1 MEDRN
6 NNGIPDKQELYYLV
20 VRIVVLVWSMGML
33 SVSYFMKAEID
44 RTFMA
49 TLMTA
54 SAASFGVNI
63 KSREREPLPKP
74 PTRRTTK

>member
-6 NNGIPDKQELYYLV
+6 QNGIPDKQELYYLI
-20 VRIVVLVWSMGML
+20 VRVGILVWSMAMITT
-33 SVSYFMKAEID
+33 SYFHKADID
-44 RTFMA
+44 KTFMA

-54 SAASFGVNI
+54 SAASFGVDI
-63 KSREREPLPKP
+63 KKREREPLPKP

>member
-1 MEDRN
+1 MEDN
-6 NNGIPDKQELYYLV
+6 NQNGIPDKQELYYLAI
-20 VRIVVLVWSMGML
+20 RIIVLAWSMGML
-33 SVSYFMKAEID
+33 SVSYFVKADID

-63 KSREREPLPKP
+63 RSKEPLPKTS
-74 PTRRTTK
+74 TRRSTK